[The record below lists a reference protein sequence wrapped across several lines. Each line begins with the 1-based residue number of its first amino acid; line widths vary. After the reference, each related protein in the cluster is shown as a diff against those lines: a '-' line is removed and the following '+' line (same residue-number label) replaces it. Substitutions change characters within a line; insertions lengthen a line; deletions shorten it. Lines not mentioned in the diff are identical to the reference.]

1 MSSFG
6 PFSARRA
13 RSDLVDALPAL
24 CMVLG
29 AVLGAGAGAF
39 RELSGGAVTGG
50 GLGIVIGLV
59 LGLLL
64 RVTCGGGR
72 RGR

>member
-1 MSSFG
+1 VSSFG

-39 RELSGGAVTGG
+39 RELSGGAVTGAG
-50 GLGIVIGLV
+50 SGS
-59 LGLLL
+59 
-64 RVTCGGGR
+64 
-72 RGR
+72 